1 MFIVEPPADISRRTK
16 SFFVVDS
23 ATTRTRTSGKTEKAN
38 FLKGM
43 TPRGLACMRYC
54 SHGRECCLGR
64 GRGECRLCQQPA
76 AAAALPFG
84 RTKAG
89 TATAAEVFVYAIV
102 KGQKRALLV
111 KPAGSLPQPPRPL
124 VLLAALYAP

>member
-1 MFIVEPPADISRRTK
+1 MFIVEPPAEISRRTK

-38 FLKGM
+38 FLGGM

-64 GRGECRLCQQPA
+64 GRGDCRLCQQPA
-76 AAAALPFG
+76 AATALPSG

-89 TATAAEVFVYAIV
+89 TATAAEVVVYAIV

-111 KPAGSLPQPPRPL
+111 KLAGSLPRPPQPL